1 MRANG
6 HPPFSDG
13 SLAELATGA
22 RRLVWLG
29 PAAAL
34 VSEREAEFVVHPD
47 ARRLGHGT
55 AMLNEL
61 LTAAP
66 GELLLWAHGAHP
78 AARRLAATHGLE
90 PVRELLRMRA
100 EVPARAV
107 PTSAAS
113 SAAADARAYASS
125 VATGATPPSVH
136 AEFADTAHVA
146 DVTWATLA
154 NSSGDASA
162 GASRDHAVAEVL
174 ELNARAFAGHPEQGN
189 LTHEQFDALAA
200 EPWFDPANVL
210 LLRSATEPATLLG
223 FCWLKIEGTSGEFY
237 VVAVDPSHQGEG
249 VGGSLMAAGF
259 ARLAECG
266 IREATL
272 YVEADNTAA
281 LRLYRE
287 FGFHEDSIDIQYRW
301 ASEPDD

>member
-1 MRANG
+1 MSDSPHPSAPDARLHALIEAAVRADG

-34 VSEREAEFVVHPD
+34 VSERDAEFVVHPD

-90 PVRELLRMRA
+90 PVRELLRLRA
-100 EVPARAV
+100 EVPAERGEVAE
-107 PTSAAS
+107 
-113 SAAADARAYASS
+113 AAARVEA
-125 VATGATPPSVH
+125 G
-136 AEFADTAHVA
+136 
-146 DVTWATLA
+146 LA
-154 NSSGDASA
+154 A
-162 GASRDHAVAEVL
+162 GVVGEVL

-210 LLRSATEPATLLG
+210 LLRGAAEPATLLG
-223 FCWLKIEGTSGEFY
+223 FCWLKIEGTTGEFY

-249 VGGSLMAAGF
+249 VGRSLMAAGF
-259 ARLAECG
+259 ARLAERG
-266 IREATL
+266 IREAIL

>member
-1 MRANG
+1 MRADG

-22 RRLVWLG
+22 RSLVWLG

-90 PVRELLRMRA
+90 PVRELLRLRA
-100 EVPARAV
+100 EVPGV
-107 PTSAAS
+107 AAG
-113 SAAADARAYASS
+113 
-125 VATGATPPSVH
+125 V
-136 AEFADTAHVA
+136 EFADSAHVA
-146 DVTWATLA
+146 GRTWANLA
-154 NSSGDASA
+154 NSTGAGGARVGASA
-162 GASRDHAVAEVL
+162 GARDTVAELL

-189 LTHEQFDALAA
+189 LTHDQFEALAA
-200 EPWFDPANVL
+200 EPWFDAADVL
-210 LLRSATEPATLLG
+210 LAWGAEALLG
-223 FCWLKIEGTSGEFY
+223 FCWLKVEPLTGEFY

-249 VGGSLMAAGF
+249 VGRSLMAAGF
-259 ARLAECG
+259 ARLAERG
-266 IREATL
+266 IREAIL